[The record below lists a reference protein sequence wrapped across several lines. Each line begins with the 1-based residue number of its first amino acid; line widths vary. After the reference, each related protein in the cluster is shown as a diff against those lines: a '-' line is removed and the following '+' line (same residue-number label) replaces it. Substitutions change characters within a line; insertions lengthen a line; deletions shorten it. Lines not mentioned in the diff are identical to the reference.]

1 MKQLTNRDIA
11 RVLRETAA
19 FYAMD
24 DVPFKPRAYENAA
37 LAIQNAQEES
47 AELYAR
53 GGKEALDT
61 IPGVGKAI
69 ALHIETLIKTGTFP
83 EYQKMKKKMPIALDE
98 LVAVEGVGPKMVK
111 TLWQKLKVR
120 NLKDLEAAA
129 RAGKIGALPGFGEQS
144 EKKILAGIMFLKKSS
159 GRGPLGFALSY
170 IRELED
176 RIRAFPGITKLMIGG
191 SVRRRKETIGD
202 IDILATA
209 GNSRRVMEQFV
220 HLPQVEHVY
229 DMGPTKTNVRLKNGL
244 DADIRIVPDKSWGAV
259 LNYFTGSKQHNIALR
274 KMALKKGWNL
284 SEYGLFKNKKFIGGR
299 TEEELYKKL
308 GLRYIEP
315 ELREMHGELEASR
328 ANKLPKLIG
337 YNDLWGDLQVQTNK
351 TDGEHSIE
359 EMALAAEKA
368 GLAYIAIT
376 DHTKSLAVTR
386 GLNEKKL
393 LRQIKEIEGINSTF
407 KARNSKFKIL
417 AGAEVNV
424 KKDGTLDIEDAVL
437 QKLAVV
443 GAAVHSHFEL
453 SRTEQTKR
461 IICAME
467 NPNVDIIF
475 HLTTRIIGK
484 RDAIKLDIDAIIAAA
499 KRTGTVLEIDAY
511 PDRLDIA
518 DEYVRKCVAVG
529 VRMSI
534 DSDAHSTEHFAYLP
548 LGIAQARRGWA
559 EKKDIVNAWPLKKM
573 LSMLKKSV

>member
-159 GRGPLGFALSY
+159 GRVPLGFAFSY

-176 RIRAFPGITKLMIGG
+176 RMRAFPEIKKLMIGG

-209 GNSRRVMEQFV
+209 ENPRRVMERFV
-220 HLPQVEHVY
+220 ALPSVEHVY

-244 DADIRIVPDKSWGAV
+244 DADLRIVPDESWGAA
-259 LNYFTGSKQHNIALR
+259 LNYFTGSKQHNIELR

-284 SEYGLFKNKKFIGGR
+284 SEYGLFSTAGGKKRGTTQIEPQYHSRAGYGAQRRIAQKKKIFIGGR

-328 ANKLPKLIG
+328 VNKLPKLIG
-337 YNDLWGDLQVQTNK
+337 YNDLRGDLQVQTNK

-368 GLAYIAIT
+368 GLTYIAIT

-386 GLNEKKL
+386 GLDEKKL
-393 LRQIKEIEGINSTF
+393 LRQTKEIEKINAKL
-407 KARNSKFKIL
+407 KARKSKCVIL
-417 AGAEVNV
+417 AGAEVNI

-437 QKLAVV
+437 QKLVVV

-461 IICAME
+461 IIRAME

-475 HLTTRIIGK
+475 HLTTRVIGK
-484 RDAIKLDIDAIIAAA
+484 RDAIKLDIDAVIAAA
-499 KRTGTVLEIDAY
+499 KRTGTI
-511 PDRLDIA
+511 
-518 DEYVRKCVAVG
+518 
-529 VRMSI
+529 
-534 DSDAHSTEHFAYLP
+534 
-548 LGIAQARRGWA
+548 
-559 EKKDIVNAWPLKKM
+559 
-573 LSMLKKSV
+573 